1 MVPTRFTVAKLTGQ
15 RLFFCLVTLLDQGRA
30 GTKYWLVVQ
39 AVTDGDFVDLR
50 GTSNF
55 RQMPEGAASQL
66 RLTR

>member
-1 MVPTRFTVAKLTGQ
+1 V
-15 RLFFCLVTLLDQGRA
+15 DQGRA